1 MSIESEGA
9 NNMNKKTVKV
19 LLSEK
24 DKNIISQ
31 NANICTD
38 THGKGCN
45 DLANINNNNNN
56 NKKLN

>member
-1 MSIESEGA
+1 MNIELEGA
-9 NNMNKKTVKV
+9 NHMNKKKVRV

-24 DKNIISQ
+24 DKNIISK

-45 DLANINNNNNN
+45 DLANINNNNN
-56 NKKLN
+56 KKLN

>member
-1 MSIESEGA
+1 MS
-9 NNMNKKTVKV
+9 KKKVKV

-45 DLANINNNNNN
+45 DLVKINNNN
-56 NKKLN
+56 KLN